1 MSAPRKGNTMGI
13 TNTNADYAGEASNQ
27 EPKVV
32 DQLQN
37 LEATTQEQH
46 LEEAFSETNPN
57 LVHEDDTE
65 VLDEVKEISQFAT
78 GIYNWHTHIVN
89 QAIHVVN
96 MPERQQDDPAFIQVK
111 VTAKGHPDTDPE
123 TGMRILKAEEI
134 PAFKAGVQY
143 MLDMFQELPYKFLP
157 TDADDNVVPEY
168 ASLGNDD
175 AEKELP

>member
-27 EPKVV
+27 EDEVTAV
-32 DQLQN
+32 
-37 LEATTQEQH
+37 
-46 LEEAFSETNPN
+46 ETNPN

-65 VLDEVKEISQFAT
+65 VLDEVKEISHFAT
-78 GIYNWHTHIVN
+78 GIYNWHTNIVN

-111 VTAKGHPDTDPE
+111 VTAKDHPDTDPE

-143 MLDMFQELPYKFLP
+143 ALDMFQELPYKFLP
-157 TDADDNVVPEY
+157 TDADNNVVPEY